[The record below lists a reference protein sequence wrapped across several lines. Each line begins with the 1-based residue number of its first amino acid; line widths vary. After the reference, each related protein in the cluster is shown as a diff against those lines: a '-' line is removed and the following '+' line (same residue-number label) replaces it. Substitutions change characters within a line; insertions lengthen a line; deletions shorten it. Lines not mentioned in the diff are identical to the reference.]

1 MIWGTFTSKQLLWMT
16 EGAEFKEA
24 KGQRGKETKI
34 ERLRKVQ
41 AYENVILIAQ
51 QLDQRTIQ

>member
-1 MIWGTFTSKQLLWMT
+1 MT